1 MYFHII
7 SQTFYVLQYV
17 YTIRQQYVRTWYSMN
32 AKLSF
37 GELQELQDL
46 LRIRIL
52 LFSSVRIQI
61 RGFNTDP
68 DQALKMN
75 VDS

>member
-1 MYFHII
+1 
-7 SQTFYVLQYV
+7 
-17 YTIRQQYVRTWYSMN
+17 MN

-46 LRIRIL
+46 LRIRIQ
-52 LFSSVRIQI
+52 LFSSVQIQI

-68 DQALKMN
+68 DPALKMN